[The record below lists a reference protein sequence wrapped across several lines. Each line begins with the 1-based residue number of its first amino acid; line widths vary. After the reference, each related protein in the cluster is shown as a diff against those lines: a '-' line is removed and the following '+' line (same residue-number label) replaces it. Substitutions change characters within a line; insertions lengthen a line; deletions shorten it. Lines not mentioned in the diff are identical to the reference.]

1 MLKLKPSETTEVKSL
16 KKTKPAVKF
25 LFSSKHNLLLIFLL
39 ATLGLQVLIFLQI
52 LVLNLLS
59 MRVANRPIPSLVQLA
74 DGSTAFTTPVDPLER
89 TPVVIEKFVTETILL
104 LFNWTGQLPPVS
116 DSPER
121 ITAKDPGIPTHK
133 SKITTA
139 AYEASFA
146 LATDFRNQ
154 FLEGLAEMIPD
165 GVFSGS
171 TQSVVLLSH
180 ISEPQLISPG
190 VWKVEI
196 VASLMLFSQTQQLG
210 EAIPLN
216 KEIFVRAVVPTA
228 PHLEN
233 ITPLQKLAYRVRSA
247 GLEIYLIRDLQ
258 VNEN

>member
-1 MLKLKPSETTEVKSL
+1 MLNQLTKVKS
-16 KKTKPAVKF
+16 TRRAKPAVKF

-39 ATLGLQVLIFLQI
+39 ITLGLQVLIFLQI
-52 LVLNLLS
+52 LALNLLS
-59 MRVANRPIPSLVQLA
+59 MKVANRPVPSLVQLS
-74 DGSTAFTTPVDPLER
+74 DGNTVLTSPVDTLER
-89 TPVVIEKFVTETILL
+89 TPVVIKKFVTDTILL

-121 ITAKDPGIPTHK
+121 LTPKDPGI
-133 SKITTA
+133 SLVQGKITTA

-154 FLEGLAEMIPD
+154 FLETLAEMIPD

-180 ISEPQLISPG
+180 ISEPQLVSPG
-190 VWKVEI
+190 AWKVEI

-216 KEIFVRAVVPTA
+216 KEIFVRAVVPEVQ
-228 PHLEN
+228 PQEN
-233 ITPLQKLAYRVRSA
+233 TTPLQKLVYRVRSA

-258 VNEN
+258 VN